1 MKVLEKGKYM
11 SSEDDMVLKMR
22 EEEMKLTQLLAP
34 IDITLN
40 DFRQTIS
47 KQDNVITELKKLKE
61 EVITK
66 LNTFETLKNQLI
78 REQGERINKV
88 KNAYEAYKLKADNE
102 IIKLKK
108 ELEKKEKEILT
119 QRNYILEYEED
130 ISALQM
136 INNEMSQKQI
146 KKMEE
151 EIQNLRAKLGDK
163 TIPLESLA
171 DGLKRYAEVHG
182 FAKGKDLLLS
192 FSYILKHERVW
203 TDNVESLEDFF
214 IAAEEENR
222 KALVKLENNPGGIV
236 QITKN
241 EKE

>member
-1 MKVLEKGKYM
+1 MKVQEKGKYM

-102 IIKLKK
+102 IIKLNK
-108 ELEKKEKEILT
+108 
-119 QRNYILEYEED
+119 
-130 ISALQM
+130 
-136 INNEMSQKQI
+136 
-146 KKMEE
+146 
-151 EIQNLRAKLGDK
+151 
-163 TIPLESLA
+163 
-171 DGLKRYAEVHG
+171 
-182 FAKGKDLLLS
+182 
-192 FSYILKHERVW
+192 
-203 TDNVESLEDFF
+203 
-214 IAAEEENR
+214 
-222 KALVKLENNPGGIV
+222 
-236 QITKN
+236 
-241 EKE
+241 

>member
-108 ELEKKEKEILT
+108 ELEKKENEILT

-222 KALVKLENNPGGIV
+222 KALVKVENNLGGIV

>member
-1 MKVLEKGKYM
+1 MKVQEKGKYI

-108 ELEKKEKEILT
+108 ELEKKENEILT
-119 QRNYILEYEED
+119 QRNYILEYKED

-151 EIQNLRAKLGDK
+151 QIQNLRAKLGDK

-222 KALVKLENNPGGIV
+222 KALVKVENDLGGIV

>member
-1 MKVLEKGKYM
+1 MKVQEKGKYI

-108 ELEKKEKEILT
+108 ELEKKENEILT

-222 KALVKLENNPGGIV
+222 KALVKVENNLGGIV

>member
-1 MKVLEKGKYM
+1 
-11 SSEDDMVLKMR
+11 
-22 EEEMKLTQLLAP
+22 
-34 IDITLN
+34 
-40 DFRQTIS
+40 
-47 KQDNVITELKKLKE
+47 
-61 EVITK
+61 
-66 LNTFETLKNQLI
+66 
-78 REQGERINKV
+78 
-88 KNAYEAYKLKADNE
+88 
-102 IIKLKK
+102 
-108 ELEKKEKEILT
+108 
-119 QRNYILEYEED
+119 
-130 ISALQM
+130 M

-151 EIQNLRAKLGDK
+151 QIQNLRAKLGDK

-222 KALVKLENNPGGIV
+222 KALVKVENNLGGIV